1 MKNEFEVL
9 FENINHEDF
18 RKILLEK
25 GASLIRER
33 FLQKR
38 VTLNLPDTGK
48 HYRGHRWLRVR
59 DDGKKI
65 TLALKSIE
73 KNRIDGQFETEIEV
87 SSFDDTISLLENI
100 GCERKSFQE
109 SFREIWGYKDVEIVL
124 DTWPLLPELVEIESH
139 NPDSVKSVSEE
150 LGLNWEDGRFC
161 TVSTLYSEKYGITEE
176 YFNNEI
182 DELRFNSINPF
193 V

>member
-38 VTLNLPDTGK
+38 VTLNLPEKAEHHHGN
-48 HYRGHRWLRVR
+48 RWLRVR
-59 DDGKKI
+59 DDGEKI

-73 KNRIDGQFETEIEV
+73 KNGIDGQFETEIEV
-87 SSFDDTISLLENI
+87 SSFGDTISLLENI
-100 GCERKSFQE
+100 GCETKSFQE
-109 SFREIWGYKDVEIVL
+109 SFREIWKYKDAEIAL
-124 DTWPLLPELVEIESH
+124 DTWPFLPELVEIESH
-139 NPDSVKSVSEE
+139 SPDSVRLVSEE

-176 YFNNEI
+176 HFNNEI

-193 V
+193 I